1 MKLSTWTYKTRVVV
15 LVALGIVFGL
25 IWNQDSK
32 LENMENEFP
41 TLTGNNLNRDEI
53 TIPNDINDKPLLI
66 ILAFEQYHQRTVD
79 EIIYQVEEKVD
90 SKSITIVETPILAGS
105 SKLFQSNNDGIMRGG
120 IKDYDIRARTIT
132 IYGKKDEILDI
143 LGIEDRN
150 VYWYLIGENTST
162 ILLSGMNSLS
172 DSQLNDFSK
181 KIND

>member
-25 IWNQDSK
+25 ILNQDSK

-90 SKSITIVETPILAGS
+90 SKSINIVETPILAGA
-105 SKLFQSNNDGIMRGG
+105 SKLFQSYLDGIMRGG

-162 ILLSGMNSLS
+162 ILLCGMNSLS

>member
-90 SKSITIVETPILAGS
+90 SKSINIVETPILAGA
-105 SKLFQSNNDGIMRGG
+105 SKLFQS
-120 IKDYDIRARTIT
+120 Y
-132 IYGKKDEILDI
+132 
-143 LGIEDRN
+143 
-150 VYWYLIGENTST
+150 
-162 ILLSGMNSLS
+162 
-172 DSQLNDFSK
+172 
-181 KIND
+181 

>member
-25 IWNQDSK
+25 ISNQDSK

-90 SKSITIVETPILAGS
+90 SKSINIVETPILAGA
-105 SKLFQSNNDGIMRGG
+105 SKLFQSYLDGIMRGG